1 MNETRAAQLFS
12 RIPDGHTNPL
22 RRPSD
27 SYTDRRL
34 RTMVEDANN
43 KGDCIINVGSGYY
56 RPLPDDEVDEKE
68 LHEYLN
74 KELSRARKILKK
86 RLAMKI
92 AFEKRKEL
100 EIFTDHTRKAEQ
112 FK

>member
-1 MNETRAAQLFS
+1 MLKKSKATQLFS
-12 RIPDGHTNPL
+12 RIPNGHANPL

-34 RTMVEDANN
+34 REMVEDANN
-43 KGDCIINVGSGYY
+43 NGDCIINVGSGYY
-56 RPLPDDEVDEKE
+56 RPLPNDEVDEKE

-74 KELSRARKILKK
+74 KELSRARKIHKK

-92 AFEKRKEL
+92 AFEKRKEF
-100 EIFTDHTRKAEQ
+100 EIFTDHTRKA
-112 FK
+112 